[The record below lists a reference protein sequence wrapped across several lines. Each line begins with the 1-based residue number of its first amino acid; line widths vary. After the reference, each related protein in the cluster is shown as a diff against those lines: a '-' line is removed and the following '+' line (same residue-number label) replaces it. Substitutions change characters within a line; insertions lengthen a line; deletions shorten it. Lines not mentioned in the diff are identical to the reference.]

1 MRKIVVLIAVL
12 ITAAAVITSCEAVR
26 KEKPMVEAK
35 LYFVDAQM
43 MRLLPLKVY
52 IRDFTPQKEAK
63 ILLNELIRGRDDN
76 PKIRRI
82 IPNIKNCMSVRVEGK
97 TAYVNIKKEMVENHP
112 DGRDLEILTVY
123 SIVNSLT
130 SIKEIETV
138 RFTIDGKRQ
147 KDFKGFVDM
156 RETFIPDYY
165 V

>member
-1 MRKIVVLIAVL
+1 MRKFTILIIAAL
-12 ITAAAVITSCEAVR
+12 TAAIVCSSCGR
-26 KEKPMVEAK
+26 DKPMVEAK
-35 LYFVDAQM
+35 LYFVDVQM

-52 IRDFTPQKEAK
+52 IYDSTPQKEAK

-82 IPNIKNCMSVRVEGK
+82 IPDIKNCMSVKVEDK
-97 TAYVNIKKEMVENHP
+97 TAYVDIKKEMVENHP